1 MAIAATELRPR
12 SAVALFDAAVRLA
25 ARSTGL
31 WALTLPG
38 GAAVTAAA
46 IHYLDTYRGGDD
58 TWGPA
63 LWLTG
68 AWFFRGLC
76 QGAASHWAQQLL
88 VGPGEASAA
97 RSFLAAL
104 KRLPSLIIATVVLG
118 AVAWLSATLT
128 LGVGVFFFSAH
139 LAGYAAVMQGKGHPV
154 AIWATANKLLGPARR
169 TANMVRIC
177 LWSQWVLAINLHL
190 GTLLGLELAET
201 LLGLEVSFANRY
213 ASTDNPAWILTVLAL
228 TFALVEPV
236 RAALGTLL
244 LLDGRVR
251 QEGLDLLSAV
261 EQLPSRARPARPA
274 AAVALVLLCAL
285 GAPDARAQDDGD
297 DEAPRPATANQ
308 LTTHTLQ
315 LAKDCEV
322 QADEVRPQLRALSRL
337 DGGQRLAYQRFL
349 DRLGWYVDD
358 GECDD
363 ARTLLFHALDQVNL
377 AAEQKTG
384 QGPESASVRA
394 RAILDR
400 PEFQQPPP
408 RKAKPKEEPGPTEE
422 TAWNRFWRR
431 MGEWLR
437 EFLRPRRD
445 VQPREVDLSP
455 GGGEVM
461 ANGLAVV
468 LVAAVLAVLAWL
480 VLRRPRR
487 AGNADPEPDVVSSPL
502 APPGVQESALSRP
515 PEGWAALADE
525 LASKGQYREAVR
537 GLYLAALSR
546 LHREGALDYDPS
558 LSNWDHVRRYKGPP
572 PWKPPFRELTLR
584 FDFVF
589 YGNVGGTA
597 EGYRDFRALSR
608 PLLDPTTPTA

>member
-1 MAIAATELRPR
+1 MAIAANELRPR
-12 SAVALFDAAVRLA
+12 SALALFDAAVRLA

-31 WALTLPG
+31 FALTLPG

-46 IHYLDTYRGGDD
+46 IHYLDAYRGGDD
-58 TWGPA
+58 TWEPA
-63 LWLTG
+63 LLLTA
-68 AWFFRGLC
+68 AWFFRGIC

-104 KRLPSLIIATVVLG
+104 KRAPSLIIATVVLG
-118 AVAWLSATLT
+118 ATAVLTSALT
-128 LGVGVFFFSAH
+128 LGIGVFFFSAH

-169 TANMVRIC
+169 TANAVRIC
-177 LWSQWVLAINLHL
+177 LWSQWVLAFNLHL
-190 GTLLGLELAET
+190 GAQLGLNLAQT
-201 LLGLEVSFANRY
+201 LLGLEVTFADRY
-213 ASTDNPAWILTVLAL
+213 ASLDNPTWDLTLLAL

-244 LLDGRVR
+244 LLDGQVR

-261 EQLPSRARPARPA
+261 EQLPSRARPKPLA
-274 AAVALVLLCAL
+274 AAALVALVALLAL
-285 GAPDARAQDDGD
+285 AAPGVARAGGD
-297 DEAPRPATANQ
+297 EDEDTPRPATAAE
-308 LTTHTLQ
+308 LAAGTLKLGRQ
-315 LAKDCEV
+315 CEV
-322 QADEVRPQLRALSRL
+322 KAHELQPRL
-337 DGGQRLAYQRFL
+337 ESLGNLDANQRLAYQRFL
-349 DRLGWYVDD
+349 DRLGWYVDE
-358 GECDD
+358 GECDE
-363 ARTLLFHALDQVNL
+363 ARTFLFRGLDQVGV
-377 AAEQKTG
+377 AAAPG

-408 RKAKPKEEPGPTEE
+408 RKAKPPEPKKEGEN
-422 TAWNRFWRR
+422 AWNRFWRR
-431 MGEWLR
+431 VGEWLR
-437 EFLRPRRD
+437 ELLRPRRETRAPD
-445 VQPREVDLSP
+445 VDLSP
-455 GGGEVM
+455 GGGEMV
-461 ANGLAVV
+461 ADGLAVV
-468 LVAAVLAVLAWL
+468 LVAGVVIALAVL

-487 AGNADPEPDVVSSPL
+487 PQGEEALDVETAPL
-502 APPGVQESALSRP
+502 QPSAVQESALSRP

-525 LASKGQYREAVR
+525 LAARGHYREAVR

-558 LSNWDHVRRYKGPP
+558 SSNWDHVRRFKGPP

-589 YGNVGGTA
+589 YGNVGASA

-608 PLLDPTTPTA
+608 PLLDPNAA